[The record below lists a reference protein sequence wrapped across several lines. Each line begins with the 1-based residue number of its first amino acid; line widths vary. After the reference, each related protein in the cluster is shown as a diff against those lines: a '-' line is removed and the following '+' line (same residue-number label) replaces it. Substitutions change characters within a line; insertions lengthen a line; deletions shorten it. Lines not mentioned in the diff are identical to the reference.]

1 MSKSVLLAD
10 DTAMVRTL
18 LRQGLER
25 DGRFRVVAEAGTGP
39 EAVELSASLRPDAV
53 VMDLSMPSVDGAG
66 AIRDIHRESPDS
78 KIIVLA
84 DGHDGGAIV
93 VDAPDADA
101 YLDKATAPSAIS
113 STLISLCGTG

>member
-10 DTAMVRTL
+10 DTATVRTL

-53 VMDLSMPSVDGAG
+53 VMDLSMPTVDSAG
-66 AIRDIHRESPDS
+66 AI
-78 KIIVLA
+78 
-84 DGHDGGAIV
+84 
-93 VDAPDADA
+93 
-101 YLDKATAPSAIS
+101 
-113 STLISLCGTG
+113 